1 MQVMAKAKVFDEE
14 VSELIRETS
23 SYEIIGKAAETACF
37 KIFHSAGVPESVREG
52 AKLKVIRSNLRFAL
66 KLAIDYHNMTGM
78 PVGDFFA
85 DGKLGLLEAFYRY
98 DWTTGVKFG
107 SYAIWYLRT
116 RMSSTVAERDLVRV
130 PVRLRKKVIKALKD
144 GVPMDAIKYGKEA
157 EASIMHT
164 ISMDTPITSDTDDEE
179 SADITVSDAIP
190 DVDAAAPDYGHAQQ
204 MLHDR
209 LESEMKCS
217 LSPDECKLLRHLYGI
232 DREESSL
239 DDVAMETGNSK
250 DWVRRAKAK
259 ALAKLRESHGLD
271 DFREGIN

>member
-1 MQVMAKAKVFDEE
+1 MAKTKELDEE
-14 VSELIRETS
+14 VRELIRETS

-37 KIFHSAGVPESVREG
+37 KIYHTAGVSEAVREG
-52 AKLKVIRSNLRFAL
+52 AKLKVIRANLRFAL
-66 KLAIDYHNMTGM
+66 KLAIDYHNMTGL

-116 RMSSTVAERDLVRV
+116 RMSNTVSERDLVRV
-130 PVRLRKKVIKALKD
+130 PVRLRKKVIKALRD
-144 GVPMDAIKYGKEA
+144 GVSVDSIKYGKEA

-164 ISMDTPITSDTDDEE
+164 ISMDTPLGGEDNDEDTG
-179 SADITVSDAIP
+179 DITVADTIP
-190 DVDAAAPDYGHAQQ
+190 DTEAQRPDYGHAQE

-209 LESEMKCS
+209 LESEMKSS

-239 DDVAMETGNSK
+239 EDVAMETGNSK

-259 ALAKLRESHGLD
+259 ALAKLREARGLE

>member
-1 MQVMAKAKVFDEE
+1 MQIMAKTKELDEE
-14 VSELIRETS
+14 VRELIRETS

-37 KIFHSAGVPESVREG
+37 KIYHTAGVSEAVREG
-52 AKLKVIRSNLRFAL
+52 AKLKVIRANLRFAL
-66 KLAIDYHNMTGM
+66 KLAIDYHNMTGL

-116 RMSSTVAERDLVRV
+116 RMSNTVSERDLVRV
-130 PVRLRKKVIKALKD
+130 PVRLRKKVIKALRD
-144 GVPMDAIKYGKEA
+144 GVSVDTIKYGKEA

-164 ISMDTPITSDTDDEE
+164 ISMDTPLGGEDNDEDTG
-179 SADITVSDAIP
+179 DITVADTIP
-190 DVDAAAPDYGHAQQ
+190 DTEVQRPDYGHAQE

-209 LESEMKCS
+209 LESEMKSS

-239 DDVAMETGNSK
+239 EDVAMETGNSK

-259 ALAKLRESHGLD
+259 ALAKLREARGLD